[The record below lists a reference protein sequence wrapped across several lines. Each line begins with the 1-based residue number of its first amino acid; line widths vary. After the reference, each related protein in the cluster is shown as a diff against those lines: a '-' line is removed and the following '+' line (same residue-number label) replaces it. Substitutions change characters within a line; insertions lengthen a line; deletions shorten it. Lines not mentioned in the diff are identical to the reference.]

1 MKRVACAALLF
12 LAACHREPS
21 VPINVQLWR
30 ADGPWVDAKESRARK
45 ARATILA
52 FRSDHEF
59 VEFHGWLIEQPD
71 STLYL
76 SSTDPHVMIVGRWEQ
91 RGSDVKATRSKV
103 ARSQPFRGPRDPLC
117 DPSKLEFQVS
127 GNSVIGN
134 AGGTGP
140 GAYSVVTRLV
150 APTFESFVKEARESP
165 MSCEPPTKP

>member
-30 ADGPWVDAKESRARK
+30 ADGPWVSAKESSARK
-45 ARATILA
+45 ARATILV

-59 VEFHGWLIEQPD
+59 VQFHGWLIEQPD

-76 SSTDPHVMIVGRWEQ
+76 SSTDPYVMIVGRWEQ
-91 RGSDVKATRSKV
+91 RGSSVMATHSKI
-103 ARSQPFRGPRDPLC
+103 ARSQPFRGARDPLC
-117 DPSKLEFQVS
+117 DPAQLRFQVS

-134 AGGTGP
+134 AGVMGT
-140 GAYSVVTRLV
+140 GAYSVVTRFV
-150 APTFESFVKEARESP
+150 APTFESYVKEARQSP
-165 MSCEPPTKP
+165 MSCEPPGRK